1 MTDALDRLLAIMARL
16 RDPEGG
22 CPWDREQDFATIAP
36 YTIEEAYEVADAIA
50 RSDMAALKDELGD
63 LLFQVVFHA
72 RMAEEAGLFDFADV
86 AAAISDK
93 MVRRH
98 PHVFGD
104 AEIANAA
111 AQTLAWEE
119 HKAKERTAK
128 AVASGARESVLD
140 GVALALPALLR
151 ADKIQKRA
159 ARIGFDWPE
168 ARPVIAKLSEEIG
181 ELEAEL
187 AVEAG
192 ADHNKD
198 RIEDEMGD
206 ILFAAANLARKLD
219 IDPETALRRAT
230 EKFERRF
237 RRVEVLAAER
247 GIGPDLN
254 PLDALWREVK
264 SGEAKGDP
272 ISSTSADQIPSF
284 SEPRRAE
291 GISDNRVLRLERV
304 EETLPTGFE
313 GLRNEARA
321 EGYKML
327 DRLATEWEFSRD
339 PFRTR
344 RRSSVRRLFRRPF
357 SRYRRDHSGS
367 CHSRRLPHAALLCRQ
382 GVSPSWDSASA
393 RALSAGPKGSCRPLN
408 HRQCRGRQRALLGIA
423 RLHLGPAGR
432 PHPYASV
439 RLLSSM
445 HSLNYHAGQLY
456 RRQNN
461 RPIAGQHPC
470 RRAV

>member
-1 MTDALDRLLAIMARL
+1 MTNALDRLLAIMARL
-16 RDPEGG
+16 RDPERG
-22 CPWDREQDFATIAP
+22 CPWDRQQDFATIAP

-50 RSDMAALKDELGD
+50 RSDVAALKDELGD

-72 RMAEEAGLFDFADV
+72 QMAQEAGLFDFADV
-86 AAAISDK
+86 ATAISDK

-104 AEIANAA
+104 AEIANSA

-168 ARPVIAKLSEEIG
+168 ARPVIAKLSEEIA

-187 AVEAG
+187 AVEEAG

-206 ILFAAANLARKLD
+206 ILFAAVNLARKLD
-219 IDPETALRRAT
+219 IDPEAALRHAT

-247 GIGPDLN
+247 GIGPDLDA
-254 PLDALWREVK
+254 LDALWREAK

-284 SEPRRAE
+284 SEPRRSG
-291 GISDNRVLRLERV
+291 GISDSRVLRLERV
-304 EETLPTGFE
+304 EETLPAGFE

-321 EGYKML
+321 EAYKML
-327 DRLATEWEFSRD
+327 DRLATEWEARETRFARD
-339 PFRTR
+339 GEALFAAYFGDPLVGIGGITWDPVIPGAFRMRRFYVAKAFR
-344 RRSSVRRLFRRPF
+344 RR
-357 SRYRRDHSGS
+357 
-367 CHSRRLPHAALLCRQ
+367 
-382 GVSPSWDSASA
+382 
-393 RALSAGPKGSCRPLN
+393 
-408 HRQCRGRQRALLGIA
+408 GIA
-423 RLHLGPAGR
+423 RQLALSLLGRKEITGRSIIVNAGVGSA
-432 PHPYASV
+432 PFWE
-439 RLLSSM
+439 
-445 HSLNYHAGQLY
+445 SLGFTLD
-456 RRQNN
+456 RQGGHTHMMQ
-461 RPIAGQHPC
+461 A
-470 RRAV
+470 